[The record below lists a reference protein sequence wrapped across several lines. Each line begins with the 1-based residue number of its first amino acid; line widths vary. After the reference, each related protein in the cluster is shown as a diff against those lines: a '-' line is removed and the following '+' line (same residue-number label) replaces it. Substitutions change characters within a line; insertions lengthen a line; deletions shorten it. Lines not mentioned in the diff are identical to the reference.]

1 MALITPFRA
10 LRYSTDR
17 VPNLAEVVAPP
28 YDVID
33 AQAQEALYAR
43 SPYNCVHLIL
53 ARGEDRYARAA
64 ADLEAWRRE
73 GVLVQDADP
82 GFYIVEDRYRVR
94 GGVAGDTELRRLGL
108 VCLARIESPDA
119 GVILPHERT
128 MAAPREDRLRLMR
141 AVDAQLSQILML
153 TPDRDGRFESLCEK
167 ALGEEVLAEFDGV
180 QGAHHRLARVI
191 SPALLAEFQET
202 LRDRPLLIAD
212 GHHRYETA
220 RAYRDA
226 RRAEAPGDREGSKP
240 YDHVMVLIASMD
252 DPGTSVL
259 GYHRIVRETGVESG
273 ALRERL
279 GKAFALEKVV
289 GSDGA
294 AAHAALLEAMDSA
307 RDSGCAAFGLALK
320 GEENF
325 YLLKRKRD
333 ASAPIREQ
341 LDVAVLHGEIFG
353 KILGMTEKDF
363 TEQRRIDY
371 TADPERALS
380 LVGGG
385 THAAAFLLN
394 PTPPAEVLAVAQEGH
409 VMPQKSTY
417 FYPKLLTGLT
427 FHLMGTDTL

>member
-1 MALITPFRA
+1 MALIIPFRA

-17 VPNLAEVVAPP
+17 IPNLGEVVAPP

-33 AQAQEALYAR
+33 AEAQEALYAR

-53 ARGEDRYARAA
+53 ARGEDRYACAS

-94 GGVAGDTELRRLGL
+94 GGKAGETERRRLGL
-108 VCLARIESPDA
+108 VCLARIEPPDT

-128 MAAPREDRLRLMR
+128 MAGPREDRFRLMR
-141 AVDAQLSQILML
+141 AVDAHLSQVLML
-153 TPDRDGRFESLCEK
+153 TPDSDGQFESLCEK
-167 ALGEEVLAEFDGV
+167 ALGENVLADFVGAE
-180 QGAHHRLARVI
+180 GAHHRLARVI
-191 SPALLAEFQET
+191 DPALVGEFQKT
-202 LRDRPLLIAD
+202 IRDRPLLIAD

-226 RRAEAPGDREGSKP
+226 RRAETPGDGEGSKP
-240 YDHVMVLIASMD
+240 YDHVMILIASMD

-259 GYHRIVRETGVESG
+259 GYHRVVRETGVESG
-273 ALRERL
+273 AVRERL
-279 GKAFALEKVV
+279 GKDFAITKVV
-289 GSDGA
+289 GRDRGE
-294 AAHAALLEAMDSA
+294 AHGALLGAMERA
-307 RDSGCAAFGLALK
+307 GETGHAAFGLALR

-333 ASAPIREQ
+333 ASAPAREQ
-341 LDVAVLHGEIFG
+341 LDVTVLHGEIFG

-380 LVGGG
+380 LVTGG

-394 PTPPAEVLAVAQEGH
+394 PTPPADVLAVAQEGH

-427 FHLMGTDTL
+427 FHLMGSDTP